1 MPELPEVETVMRGLA
16 PFLEQRRVTNVEQM
30 RPDLRWPIPKRLK
43 QTLVGLRVL
52 RLERRAKYIL
62 WHFENQVILLMH
74 LGMSGRVLISEERP
88 QNLDK
93 HDHLVFTT
101 EDGCTI
107 RYNDPRRFGFV
118 DLVTKDKL
126 LGHKLIRLLGPEPI
140 GNDFDAVV
148 LGQRLK
154 GRSSPIKTTLLN
166 QTIVAGL
173 GNIYACEALHRS
185 GISPRRLASNTRGQ
199 KLEQLVLAIR
209 GVLRDAI
216 EAGGA
221 TLRDHS
227 QVSGEKGYFQHQ
239 FQVYGRDGKKCN
251 KENCDGKIKRIVQSG
266 RSTFY
271 CNACQH

>member
-1 MPELPEVETVMRGLA
+1 M
-16 PFLEQRRVTNVEQM
+16 
-30 RPDLRWPIPKRLK
+30 
-43 QTLVGLRVL
+43 
-52 RLERRAKYIL
+52 
-62 WHFENQVILLMH
+62 
-74 LGMSGRVLISEERP
+74 
-88 QNLDK
+88 
-93 HDHLVFTT
+93 
-101 EDGCTI
+101 
-107 RYNDPRRFGFV
+107 
-118 DLVTKDKL
+118 
-126 LGHKLIRLLGPEPI
+126 
-140 GNDFDAVV
+140 
-148 LGQRLK
+148 
-154 GRSSPIKTTLLN
+154 LN